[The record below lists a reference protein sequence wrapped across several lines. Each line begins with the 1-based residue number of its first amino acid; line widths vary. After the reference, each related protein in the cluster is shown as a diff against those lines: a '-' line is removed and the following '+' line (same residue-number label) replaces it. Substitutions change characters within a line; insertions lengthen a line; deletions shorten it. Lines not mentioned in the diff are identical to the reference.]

1 MPARSPSPANDTA
14 AHGTTFEEPTRPA
27 TREAGRGPAPRAAV
41 TALLALAAL
50 PVLFTLVEVFRAPP
64 MHYGDYWTI
73 LSKVIDDTGALAPA
87 GLFELYNQHP
97 IVVTG
102 LLFYVDAVLFGGSNH
117 LVGVVNVVASSAMVA
132 ALWTMLPRRLS
143 PPLRAALVATFSL
156 LLFSPA
162 ILEFYAMSMSGA
174 HWLAGFAPAVVA
186 LAAAHRGRTVAAV
199 LLALLGSLGHGAAF
213 PVWLAIALV
222 AWLRRDAAWRIWTPL
237 VLLGGVVVAFLTM
250 PGGSSVPPADA
261 PAVDVYL
268 MLISATMGQIFAI
281 QSVDL
286 ATLAGLAALL
296 GVAVSV
302 TAVVRA
308 RLAPPPD
315 PSGDGLTSAASGRGP
330 AESAGWVGLA
340 LHATLVAAMVGS
352 SRVSLGVDIGQS
364 ARYAIIPALTWI
376 ALVTLFVLLRPR
388 VPVAR
393 AVAVTTALG
402 VVAFVAGST
411 QGQKVRNELRAV
423 PLLAVA
429 AQVGAH
435 ETLAGLKMNPD
446 DVPAFAA
453 TGAYPFHDGFTLG
466 CGGPELGD
474 RVDLASVRELAHP
487 DDDTETAGYLETG
500 RVEGDAEIS
509 GWALVEGARADCVLV
524 VDTSGTVI
532 GGGMTGLNR
541 PDLVDNLPT
550 SEPGAG
556 FQAVA
561 AAGLLEGRVLVAR
574 DGALYE
580 VVAGAEADVDGAG
593 AGGTPGG

>member
-1 MPARSPSPANDTA
+1 MPARSASPTSDTA
-14 AHGTTFEEPTRPA
+14 THGTASEDQTRPVA
-27 TREAGRGPAPRAAV
+27 RQPGGGPRAAV
-41 TALLALAAL
+41 IALLVLAAL
-50 PVLFTLVEVFRAPP
+50 PVLFILVEVFRAPP

-73 LSKVIDDTGALAPA
+73 LSKVIDGTGALAPA

-102 LLFYVDAVLFGGSNH
+102 LLFYVDAVLFGGSNQ
-117 LVGVVNVVASSAMVA
+117 LVGVLNVVASVAMLG
-132 ALWTMLPRRLS
+132 ALWTMLPRRL
-143 PPLRAALVATFSL
+143 PATLRAGLLATFSL

-174 HWLAGFAPAVVA
+174 HWLSGFAPAVLA

-237 VLLGGVVVAFLTM
+237 VALGAVVVAFLTM

-261 PAVDVYL
+261 PAIDVYL

-286 ATLAGLAALL
+286 ATLAGLAGLV

-302 TAVVRA
+302 TVVVRA
-308 RLAPPPD
+308 RLAAAPP
-315 PSGDGLTSAASGRGP
+315 TASGEVTTGTPGRRA

-340 LHATLVAAMVGS
+340 LHAALVAAMVGS

-388 VPVAR
+388 VPVPR
-393 AVAVTTALG
+393 AVALATALG

-435 ETLAGLKMNPD
+435 ETLVGLKMNPD

-487 DDDTETAGYLETG
+487 EDDTETAGYLETG
-500 RVEGDAEIS
+500 PVEGDAEIS
-509 GWALVEGARADCVLV
+509 GWALVDGVRADCVLV

-574 DGALYE
+574 GGSLYE
-580 VVAGAEADVDGAG
+580 VVAGTDDEADVDGAG
-593 AGGTPGG
+593 GTPGG